1 MLAVLQALKREM
13 DSVSAIGSMEY
24 RSGLCGKELKRWGP
38 ASMGRLECMMFLLLE
53 ALMWKPGASGA
64 SARKIIFMDASRAH
78 CQADATSEMEI
89 ELPPEEQVNGEDLL
103 GELLKSPYGTR
114 EEEHK

>member
-13 DSVSAIGSMEY
+13 DSVNAIGSMEY
-24 RSGLCGKELKRWGP
+24 RSGLCGKELKRWSP
-38 ASMGRLECMMFLLLE
+38 AMPETTASMGRLECVMFLLSE

-64 SARKIIFMDASRAH
+64 SARKILFMDASRAH

-89 ELPPEEQVNGEDLL
+89 ELPPEEQVKGEA
-103 GELLKSPYGTR
+103 T
-114 EEEHK
+114 

>member
-1 MLAVLQALKREM
+1 MLETT
-13 DSVSAIGSMEY
+13 
-24 RSGLCGKELKRWGP
+24 
-38 ASMGRLECMMFLLLE
+38 ASMGRLECVTFFLSK

-89 ELPPEEQVNGEDLL
+89 ELPPEEQVNGEDLI
-103 GELLKSPYGTR
+103 GELLKSLFGTR
-114 EEEHK
+114 KEEHN